1 MVKRIF
7 SISFFFLIIPFINIQ
22 PQSIDSL
29 AIYYYKERLKE
40 INNNDAE
47 SAEDSFKKSIKEEDN
62 PAAEY
67 ELAKIYRA
75 DTSHYSWNLAR
86 QHIKKAIKLDPDNP
100 GYHLFYG
107 LLAEDLY
114 HYSWIEFETIDDAV
128 REYKKTLELDSTN
141 IVAAEKLAV
150 IENKK
155 FLEFNNSIS
164 LGNKPYNYND
174 LTEDFQEDIN
184 IPYQAYIQLG
194 KVQTQQHYNNI
205 MPTGNLSYSKYAKE
219 LFKTTE
225 SACIIAVKYDS
236 LNPRPYLTLS
246 SIYEDNN
253 EPGKGISYL
262 RKLVRI
268 YPSNKDA
275 HLYLGLLYYRTSQ
288 LDSAYSEYQRAIY
301 LMDKTEKDD
310 FIYNSVKVLIEPFLK
325 GHRENL
331 DERTLKQI
339 INLYW
344 KERDPLNLSPY
355 NERLLEHYTRVAYS
369 NLRFSVPNLNAT
381 GWKTDRGIVVIR
393 YGIPPDVIRIR
404 PAVVV
409 RNGVKTNPETE
420 IWKYPDKTFSFVD
433 LSRNGEYIYGVP
445 GESQYWDD
453 TQQFAKDLLVTQ
465 PEEYHPKFEG
475 PIFSV
480 PNAAY
485 QLKDFDKDNLTD
497 LFIGYGIKLPE
508 KIERDRDL
516 KYEHTTGIFLFDSY
530 FRKIAENKSKIE
542 YLNDINKIEI
552 PDSGI
557 LFINAEKLISRADSG
572 NLAFEIMRVAD
583 KGVSSYHGKFK
594 LRSFNSSSLDM
605 SDIVLASIVDRDK
618 KIAGRINRSDY
629 SILPNPTGI
638 FSEDQNLYIYYEVYN
653 LEKDERGLTD
663 FQQTIILQ
671 KKGEEDFSIGKLAG
685 SVLKF
690 IGIKGDEQR
699 LGLTSKYQT
708 KEKDSKI
715 YLQLDMNGYEPGN
728 YILSVRIKDN
738 ISGRETE
745 QISNLIWK

>member
-7 SISFFFLIIPFINIQ
+7 TASFFFLIITFINIQ
-22 PQSIDSL
+22 SQLIDSP
-29 AIYYYKERLKE
+29 AVYYYKEGLKE
-40 INNNDAE
+40 INKNDAE
-47 SAEDSFKKSIKEEDN
+47 SAKDFLKKSIKEEDN

-75 DTSHYSWNLAR
+75 DTSHYTWNLSR

-100 GYHLFYG
+100 KYHLFYG

-114 HYSWIEFETIDDAV
+114 NYSWIEFETIDDAV

-141 IVAAEKLAV
+141 SAAANKLAA
-150 IENKK
+150 IESKK

-164 LGNKPYNYND
+164 AGGSQ
-174 LTEDFQEDIN
+174 TRGVEDFQEDIN
-184 IPYQAYIQLG
+184 IPYQTYIKLG
-194 KVQTQQHYNNI
+194 KVQAKQYYENI
-205 MPTGNLSYSKYAKE
+205 MPTGNLSYMQYAKE

-225 SACIIAVKYDS
+225 SASIIAIKYDS
-236 LNPRPYLTLS
+236 LNPQSYLTLS

-262 RKLVRI
+262 RKLIRI
-268 YPSNKDA
+268 YPENKDA

-288 LDSAYSEYQRAIY
+288 LDSAYKEYQKSIS
-301 LMDKTEKDD
+301 LMGKTEKDD
-310 FIYNSVKVLIEPFLK
+310 FIYNSVKVLLEPQFKDKLN
-325 GHRENL
+325 NL
-331 DERTLKQI
+331 NESTLKQV
-339 INLYW
+339 INLFW
-344 KERDPLNLSPY
+344 KERDPLNLTPY

-369 NLRFSVPNLNAT
+369 NLRFSVPKLNVI
-381 GWKTDRGIVVIR
+381 GWQTDRGTVVIR
-393 YGIPPDVIRIR
+393 YGIPPEVTRIR
-404 PAVVV
+404 PTVVM
-409 RNGVKTNPETE
+409 RSGVMTNPETE

-433 LSRNGEYIYGVP
+433 ISRNGEYIYGVP

-453 TQQFAKDLLVTQ
+453 TQQFAKDFLVTQ

-475 PIFSV
+475 PMFSV

-485 QLKDFDKDNLTD
+485 QLKDFNNDNLTD
-497 LFIGYGIKLPE
+497 LFISYGIKQPD
-508 KIERDRDL
+508 KIEGNTDIQ
-516 KYEHTTGIFLFDSY
+516 YEHTAGIFLFDSY
-530 FRKIAENKSKIE
+530 FREIAENKSKIE
-542 YLNDINKIEI
+542 YLNDNNKIEI

-557 LFINAEKLISRADSG
+557 LFINTEKLASPADSG
-572 NLAFEIMRVAD
+572 NLAFEIMRDRD

-594 LRSFNSSSLDM
+594 LRSFNSSSLNM

-638 FSEDQNLYIYYEVYN
+638 FSEDQDLYIYYEVYN
-653 LEKDERGLTD
+653 LQKDERGLTD

-699 LGLTSKYQT
+699 IDLTSKYQT

-738 ISGRETE
+738 IAGKEAE